1 VKILGIDPGSRITG
15 YALLEVQG
23 GQARFIEGGVITV
36 KSARTLPEPQH
47 GPGGLETGGFPRRL
61 AAIAASLEELLERC
75 TPEETAVEDLFH
87 AVHARSA
94 LQLAH
99 ARGVVLST
107 LARRGLPIAEYTP
120 LQIKKAVSGYGY
132 AGKEA
137 LRELVEQLLK
147 IPSGTLAIDA
157 SDAVA
162 VALCHVQ
169 ALPMRDAVAS
179 ARRLED
185 AAGRSPRGRSGTR
198 TAIVIRSR
206 SR

>member
-1 VKILGIDPGSRITG
+1 VRILGIDPGSRITG
-15 YALLEVQG
+15 YALLECQG
-23 GQARFIEGGVITV
+23 GRVRFVEGGVLRGR
-36 KSARTLPEPQH
+36 AP
-47 GPGGLETGGFPRRL
+47 GGFPGRL
-61 AAIAASLEELLERC
+61 AAIATSLDELLERSL
-75 TPEETAVEDLFH
+75 PEETAVEDLFH

-137 LRELVEQLLK
+137 LRELVERLLE
-147 IPSGTLAIDA
+147 IPHGSLTIDA

-169 ALPMRDAVAS
+169 ALPMREAL
-179 ARRLED
+179 AR
-185 AAGRSPRGRSGTR
+185 AGGIAPRGGPR
-198 TAIVIRSR
+198 
-206 SR
+206 

>member
-1 VKILGIDPGSRITG
+1 VRILGIDPGSRITG
-15 YALLEVQG
+15 YALLEVRG
-23 GQARFIEGGVITV
+23 GQVTFVEGGVL
-36 KSARTLPEPQH
+36 RGRDP
-47 GPGGLETGGFPRRL
+47 GGFPSRL
-61 AAIAASLEELLERC
+61 AAIATSLEELVERSL
-75 TPEETAVEDLFH
+75 PEETAVEDLFH

-107 LARRGLPIAEYTP
+107 LARRGLPISEYTP

-147 IPSGTLAIDA
+147 IPPGILAIDA

-162 VALCHVQ
+162 VALCHIQ

-179 ARRLED
+179 ARRLEE
-185 AAGRSPRGRSGTR
+185 AAGRESRGRSGAR
-198 TAIVIRSR
+198 TAPSVRGR
-206 SR
+206 TR